1 MDQQVENLD
10 ILVFGAHPDDIE
22 LGCAGTIMSHLDLGY
37 RVGVIDLTRG
47 ELGTRGSAELRDKES
62 EKASLLMGIKVRLN
76 LGLKDGFFNNDEHT
90 QLEII
95 KYIRKFKPKIV
106 IANAK
111 EDRHPDHGKA
121 SNLIKTCCFLSG
133 LTKVQTKF
141 KKINQEPWRPNN
153 LFYYTQFNNVE
164 PDFVVDIS
172 NYMNKKLDVVK
183 CYSSQFYS
191 PKSNEPETIISKK
204 GFLDSVVYRSSD
216 LGRIIGVDY
225 AEGFISERYIYV
237 DNLFNL
243 K

>member
-1 MDQQVENLD
+1 MDKQIENLD
-10 ILVFGAHPDDIE
+10 ILVFGAHPDDVE
-22 LGCAGTIMSHLDLGY
+22 LGCSGTIMSHLDLGY
-37 RVGVIDLTRG
+37 SIGIIDLTRG

-62 EKASLLMGIKVRLN
+62 ENASSLMGINFRLN
-76 LGLKDGFFNNDEHT
+76 LGLKDGFFNNDENT
-90 QLEII
+90 QLKII
-95 KYIRKFKPKIV
+95 SQIRRLKPKIV

-133 LTKVQTKF
+133 LPKVETKF
-141 KKINQEPWRPNN
+141 NKIKQVPWRPNN

-164 PDFVVDIS
+164 PDFLVDIS

-191 PKSNEPETIISKK
+191 PKSTEPETIISKK

-225 AEGFISERYIYV
+225 AEGFVSERYIYV
-237 DNLFNL
+237 DDLFNI

>member
-1 MDQQVENLD
+1 LDQQVENLD

>member
-133 LTKVQTKF
+133 LSKVQTKF
-141 KKINQEPWRPNN
+141 KKINQEPWKPNN

>member
-141 KKINQEPWRPNN
+141 KKINQEPWKPNN

-191 PKSNEPETIISKK
+191 SKSNEPETIISKK

>member
-141 KKINQEPWRPNN
+141 KKINQDPWRPNN